1 MSSSRFMDNLAFVL
15 GIPRERLPTVEAIT
29 EPTQV
34 RLVGVTVGELAQVLR
49 FTGLT
54 LSATGDG
61 VEIRRL
67 EDIK

>member
-15 GIPRERLPTVEAIT
+15 GIPRDKLPTVEAIT

-67 EDIK
+67 EDIT

>member
-1 MSSSRFMDNLAFVL
+1 MSSARFMDNLAFVL
-15 GIPRERLPTVEAIT
+15 GIPRDKLPTVKAIT

-54 LSATGDG
+54 LSATGTG
-61 VEIRRL
+61 VEIRRT
-67 EDIK
+67 EDIE

>member
-1 MSSSRFMDNLAFVL
+1 MSANRLMDNLSFVL

-54 LSATGDG
+54 LSATGTG

-67 EDIK
+67 EDIT